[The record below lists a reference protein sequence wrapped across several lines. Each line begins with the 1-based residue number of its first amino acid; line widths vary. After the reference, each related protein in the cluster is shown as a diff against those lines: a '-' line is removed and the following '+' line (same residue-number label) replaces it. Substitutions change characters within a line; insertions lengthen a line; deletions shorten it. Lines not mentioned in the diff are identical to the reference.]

1 MYPQMP
7 LASCITGHFF
17 SCITATVSQQGLC
30 SRSLRTQAPNS
41 WRRHPTLGSEASM
54 FREGAGGM
62 GSREREA
69 EAETG
74 RVREKI
80 IWQVLVG
87 QAWNPA
93 GQH

>member
-1 MYPQMP
+1 
-7 LASCITGHFF
+7 
-17 SCITATVSQQGLC
+17 
-30 SRSLRTQAPNS
+30 
-41 WRRHPTLGSEASM
+41 M

-62 GSREREA
+62 GNREREA